1 MSKWGLLLC
10 RIGAAEQVLLLRR
23 RSIEAD
29 RNDNAHPSAHRAGD
43 ARNGNGSR
51 KVLVH
56 AIRVVESG
64 RDRVIQRRRL
74 ERQATLSEWQLYA
87 GAWWEAVGR
96 LTAKPAPSR
105 PRVTTPA
112 NVRFWEDRTLGLPSP
127 IGRFV
132 PVYATRIDLLF
143 ASPSGFAP
151 LVFAP
156 SCVDQCAVPQ
166 ATLLHRTI
174 MELGAASGR

>member
-1 MSKWGLLLC
+1 ML
-10 RIGAAEQVLLLRR
+10 
-23 RSIEAD
+23 
-29 RNDNAHPSAHRAGD
+29 
-43 ARNGNGSR
+43 
-51 KVLVH
+51 
-56 AIRVVESG
+56 
-64 RDRVIQRRRL
+64 
-74 ERQATLSEWQLYA
+74 
-87 GAWWEAVGR
+87 VGR
-96 LTAKPAPSR
+96 ELSVGFRHKLPFAMSH
-105 PRVTTPA
+105 A
-112 NVRFWEDRTLGLPSP
+112 NVGN
-127 IGRFV
+127 V